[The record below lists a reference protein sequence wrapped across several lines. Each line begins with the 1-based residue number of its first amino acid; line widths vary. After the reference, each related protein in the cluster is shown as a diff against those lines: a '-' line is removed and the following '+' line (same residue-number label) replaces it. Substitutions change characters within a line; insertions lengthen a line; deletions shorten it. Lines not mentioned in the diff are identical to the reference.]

1 MLKALA
7 CDIDGT
13 LTDHHRR
20 IDTAAIESL
29 RSLVDRGVL
38 VVLASGN
45 TVCFLDALA
54 RSIGTS
60 GALIAENGGVYRSAY
75 GAQLHIFG
83 NRSIC
88 WEAYRALEAHF
99 ATRDIRLE
107 LFSPHLR
114 YSDVAFARNVP
125 SEEVRAIAE
134 NFPVRVLDTGFA
146 FHIQTPDLTKGSAL
160 ARLGEDL
167 GLSPQDFM
175 AIGDSENDIEMI
187 AAAGT
192 GVAVA
197 NAHDGAKAVA
207 DYVAHAKYGAGCVE
221 AIQRYGGEFI
231 NSCPNP

>member
-13 LTDHHRR
+13 LTDPHRR
-20 IDTAAIESL
+20 IDTAAIECL
-29 RSLVDRGVL
+29 RALVDRGIL

-60 GALIAENGGVYRSAY
+60 GALIAENGGVYRCSY
-75 GAQLHIFG
+75 SDDLHIFG
-83 NRSIC
+83 NRTVC
-88 WEAYRALEAHF
+88 WDVYHALEEHF
-99 ATRDIRLE
+99 ASRGTKLE

-125 SEEVRAIAE
+125 KEEVRSIVN
-134 NFPVRVLDTGFA
+134 NFPVRLLDTGFA
-146 FHIQTPDLTKGSAL
+146 FHIQSPDFTKGSSL
-160 ARLGEDL
+160 IRLSEDL
-167 GLSPQDFM
+167 LLSPHEFM

-197 NAHDGAKAVA
+197 NADAGAKAVA
-207 DYVAHAKYGAGCVE
+207 AYVACNKFGAGCVE
-221 AIQRYGGEFI
+221 AIQRYADSFI
-231 NSCPNP
+231 THRSDR

>member
-20 IDTAAIESL
+20 IDTAAIECL
-29 RSLVDRGVL
+29 RALIDRGVL

-60 GALIAENGGVYRSAY
+60 GPLIAENGGVYRTGY
-75 GAQLHIFG
+75 GADLHIFG
-83 NRSIC
+83 DRAIC
-88 WEAYRALEAHF
+88 WDAYHALETHF
-99 ATRDIRLE
+99 AARGINLE
-107 LFSPHLR
+107 LYSPHLR
-114 YSDVAFARNVP
+114 YSDIAFARSVP
-125 SEEVRAIAE
+125 AEEVRAVTE
-134 NFPVRVLDTGFA
+134 DFPVRVLDTGFA
-146 FHIQTPDLTKGSAL
+146 YHIQSPDFTKGSSLVRL
-160 ARLGEDL
+160 AEDL
-167 GLSPQDFM
+167 HLAPHEFM

-207 DYVAHAKYGAGCVE
+207 AYVASLKHGAGCVE
-221 AIQRYGGEFI
+221 AIRRYEGSFFTP
-231 NSCPNP
+231 SSYQ